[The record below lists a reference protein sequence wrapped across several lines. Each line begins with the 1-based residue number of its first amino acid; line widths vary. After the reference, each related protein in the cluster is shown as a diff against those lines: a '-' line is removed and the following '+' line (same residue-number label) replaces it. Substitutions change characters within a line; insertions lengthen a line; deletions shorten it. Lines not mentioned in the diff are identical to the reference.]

1 MLEVDFGEHSVLGNA
16 RSFDGFP
23 WLRRLKVL
31 LDMLV
36 GRYVVEEQKLVGI
49 LPDGLAF
56 VCLFVIILHSPR
68 RGAQLSYH
76 KPADH
81 WWSWHFN

>member
-1 MLEVDFGEHSVLGNA
+1 VRETLKVLEVDFGEHSVLGNA
-16 RSFDGFP
+16 RSFDGFL

-36 GRYVVEEQKLVGI
+36 CIYVVEQKLVDI

-56 VCLFVIILHSPR
+56 T
-68 RGAQLSYH
+68 GDSYNDEYIQD
-76 KPADH
+76 PAYYET
-81 WWSWHFN
+81 